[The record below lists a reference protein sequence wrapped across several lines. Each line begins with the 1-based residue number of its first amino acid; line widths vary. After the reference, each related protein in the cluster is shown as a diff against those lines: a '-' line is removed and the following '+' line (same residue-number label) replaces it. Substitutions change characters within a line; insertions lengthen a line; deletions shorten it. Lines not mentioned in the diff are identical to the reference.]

1 MKQITL
7 KQNKSFD
14 PKKFFMKDV
23 KETDFTQTIKENT
36 VIRDEDTGEIIL
48 VYMKLKDAVEELRE
62 SILNIKYSK
71 GRRAGGLKTYDKIFG
86 YMSRIAHQN
95 DFCSTPALAR
105 ENPSSHKIVCDYG
118 DKLGDLYKEMVPE
131 MYDKH
136 SKIVA
141 EKVKP
146 DWILGKSPFTSGV
159 INKNNQLNYHYDR
172 GNFKDVFSNMIA
184 FRNKIEGGRL
194 SLPEYDIGL
203 EIDDSTVTLFDGQKI
218 LHGVTPIQYLSPE
231 SYRFTIVYYSL
242 QQMWKCTTP
251 KEELERIKR
260 IKTERNQNRYDKMR
274 SNESR

>member
-7 KQNKSFD
+7 KRNSSFE
-14 PKKFFMKDV
+14 PKDYAYKNV
-23 KETDFTQTIKENT
+23 KESDFNLLIDENT
-36 VIRDEDTGEIIL
+36 TIRDEDTGEIIL
-48 VYMKLKDAVEELRE
+48 VYMKLKEGVNELRNA
-62 SILNIKYSK
+62 IIDLKYVK
-71 GRRAGGLKTYDKIFG
+71 GRRAQGLKAYDKIFG
-86 YMSRIAHQN
+86 YMSRIGFQN
-95 DFCSTPALAR
+95 DYCSTAGFAR
-105 ENPSSHKIVCDYG
+105 ENPKNHKIVCDYG
-118 DKLGDLYKEMVPE
+118 DKLGDLYSEMVPG

-146 DWILGKSPFTSGV
+146 DWILGRSPFTSGV
-159 INKNNQLNYHYDR
+159 INKNNQLNYHFDS

-184 FRNKIEGGRL
+184 FRSKIEGGRL
-194 SLPEYDIGL
+194 SIPEYDIGL

-242 QQMWKCTTP
+242 SQMWKCTTP

-260 IKTERNQNRYDKMR
+260 VKTERNQKRFKQMSKID
-274 SNESR
+274 

>member
-1 MKQITL
+1 
-7 KQNKSFD
+7 
-14 PKKFFMKDV
+14 
-23 KETDFTQTIKENT
+23 
-36 VIRDEDTGEIIL
+36 
-48 VYMKLKDAVEELRE
+48 
-62 SILNIKYSK
+62 
-71 GRRAGGLKTYDKIFG
+71 
-86 YMSRIAHQN
+86 
-95 DFCSTPALAR
+95 
-105 ENPSSHKIVCDYG
+105 
-118 DKLGDLYKEMVPE
+118 

-146 DWILGKSPFTSGV
+146 DWILGRSPFTSGV
-159 INKNNQLNYHYDR
+159 INKNNQLNYHFDS

-194 SLPEYDIGL
+194 SIPEYDIGL

-242 QQMWKCTTP
+242 SQMWKCTTP

-260 IKTERNQNRYDKMR
+260 IKTERNQNRYRKMKDV
-274 SNESR
+274 